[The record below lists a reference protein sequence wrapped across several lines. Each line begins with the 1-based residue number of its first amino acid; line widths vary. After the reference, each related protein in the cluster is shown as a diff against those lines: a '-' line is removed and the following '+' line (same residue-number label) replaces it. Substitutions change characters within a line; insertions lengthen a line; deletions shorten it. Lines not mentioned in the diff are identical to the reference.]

1 MLANF
6 IAITECAEVIIDSGG
21 ADPRLSTSLKS
32 SSTGRWVSQKIASQS
47 EVPKHI
53 YTEAY
58 LCWAYDVI
66 PRTWRTWKKAKL
78 ANDVQMSPAIIRP
91 PEAMR
96 GVEGKSVITS
106 RAMAKAT
113 YSSMRLYAE
122 AECRAWMHTRSTG
135 FTSDDVYRKK
145 KEIELQWHNSVSKG
159 QCTLDLHE
167 KLARDHDA
175 EWHHIQDD
183 LVTILKARNC
193 TTYKGDRK
201 SVV

>member
-1 MLANF
+1 MLADF
-6 IAITECAEVIIDSGG
+6 VAITECEEAIIDSGG

-47 EVPKHI
+47 KVPKHI

-66 PRTWRTWKKAKL
+66 PRTWRNWKKAKL
-78 ANDVQMSPAIIRP
+78 ANDVQMSPGIRP
-91 PEAMR
+91 SEAMR

-113 YSSMRLYAE
+113 YTPVRLYVE
-122 AECRAWMHTRSTG
+122 AECRTWMHTRSTG

-145 KEIELQWHNSVSKG
+145 KRWSCSGIIPHPKTNAL
-159 QCTLDLHE
+159 
-167 KLARDHDA
+167 
-175 EWHHIQDD
+175 
-183 LVTILKARNC
+183 
-193 TTYKGDRK
+193 
-201 SVV
+201 